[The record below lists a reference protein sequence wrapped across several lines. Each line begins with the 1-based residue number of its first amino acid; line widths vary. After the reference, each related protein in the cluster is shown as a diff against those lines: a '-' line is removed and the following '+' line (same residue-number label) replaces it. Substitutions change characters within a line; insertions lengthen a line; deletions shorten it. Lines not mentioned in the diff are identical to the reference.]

1 MFQAFDKISIISL
14 PHRTDRRKEMRE
26 QLRKVGLKGD
36 PRVEF
41 FDAVRPADPGRFANI
56 GANGCYSSHLE
67 ILKANRGKPIL
78 ILEDDCDFSPDAA
91 AYPMPGDFDVFY
103 GGYLWASEP
112 DDLLTSRVIVGSHCM
127 GLSARASALAADYLD
142 GLVKGELPP
151 DPIAAADPGFT
162 PGKLAPIDGSYVWFR
177 RAHPELKTVFA
188 EPQIAFQRPSRT
200 DIGDQKLYDR
210 LPVIR
215 SIAELGRRL
224 KGRKASRA

>member
-1 MFQAFDKISIISL
+1 MFEAFDKISIISL

-26 QLRKVGLKGD
+26 QLRNVGLESD

-41 FDAVRPADPGRFANI
+41 FDAVRPAYPGRFASI
-56 GANGCYSSHLE
+56 GAHGCYASHLE
-67 ILKANRGKPIL
+67 ILKANRGSAVL
-78 ILEDDCDFSPDAA
+78 ILEDDCDFAA
-91 AYPMPGDFDVFY
+91 NAADNPLPAGCDIFY

-112 DDLLTSRVIVGSHCM
+112 EHLETSRVIVGSHCM
-127 GLSARASALAADYLD
+127 GLSAKASALAADYLD
-142 GLVKGELPP
+142 ALIRGDLPP

-188 EPQIAFQRPSRT
+188 DPQIAFQRPSRT

-215 SIAELGRRL
+215 SVAELARRL
-224 KGRKASRA
+224 KGRKASRI